1 MQSLRHHGFSLLE
14 LLLAASLGLLILA
27 VTIQALLGEHR
38 LGRELGGLLR
48 QRQQLQRANALIA
61 ADLRRALALAVDPLA
76 PRHQRPCSL
85 AGRQPVLHIDE
96 PNGVSTTYSVGPA
109 PSAIWRGWV
118 LMRCGQAF
126 GRDGLINPGSTAQNR
141 VVLDGLDAQPSR
153 WSGCALPAATV
164 ISGSAGLPLAACM
177 EQATGLVQW
186 QLSLRLGLRQLQGG
200 GSALING

>member
-1 MQSLRHHGFSLLE
+1 MQSTRHHGFCLIE

-27 VTIQALLGEHR
+27 ATIQALLAEQR

-61 ADLRRALALAVDPLA
+61 ADLRRALTLAVDPMA
-76 PRHQRPCSL
+76 PHHQRPCSL

-126 GRDGLINPGSTAQNR
+126 GRDGRINPGSTAQNR
-141 VVLDGLDAQPSR
+141 VVLDGLDAQPHR
-153 WSGCALPAATV
+153 WSGCALPEAIV
-164 ISGSAGLPLAACM
+164 ISGSGGLPLAACM
-177 EQATGLVQW
+177 EHSIGLVQW
-186 QLSLRLGLRQLQGG
+186 QLRLRLGLRQLQGG